1 MSASLPPQGSDEMG
15 TGAVGNP
22 YFQQAAAPDLDAAA
36 PTIQSEEAQRL
47 NRKALF
53 FLGATLLVVIVMG
66 MMLVAGRGRGDDAQA
81 QAQRPQEQRQVI
93 IPEGPGANLPQLPQP
108 VVPASEVPPIPLAQE
123 FSPDDM
129 ALPMPPVPAAQPAA
143 PVNDAPRA
151 PSLVDRR
158 IADNANVQT
167 GASSASPSGDPY
179 AGLMAEIRGL
189 EARGSVGG
197 QEAAGATARA
207 TQDGESPVFLANQ
220 DAKLVRGTYVRCVM
234 ETRIISDLAGFSSCI
249 VTEPVYSFNG
259 KRLLIPKGS
268 KIYGQYGQGEFVN
281 DRMAVVWDRI
291 LTPQGVDVS
300 IAAPGIDNL
309 GSTGIP
315 GQYDAHWG
323 ARITSALMIS
333 LLSDAFKYAAAE
345 NGPPTVGLTTGGL
358 VTQQPFES
366 NTAETIQNLAA
377 KAIEENSRRPPTV
390 TINQGS
396 VINIYVTQDIDFS
409 SVLP

>member
-1 MSASLPPQGSDEMG
+1 MSTSTPTQGQAENDPG
-15 TGAVGNP
+15 VVGNP
-22 YFQQAAAPDLDAAA
+22 YYQQAAGPDLDAVA
-36 PTIQSEEAQRL
+36 PILQAEEAQRL

-53 FLGATLLVVIVMG
+53 FLAATLVLVMAMG
-66 MMLVAGRGRGDDAQA
+66 LLLVFGRGGNEAP
-81 QAQRPQEQRQVI
+81 QAQRPQEQRQII

-108 VVPASEVPPIPLAQE
+108 EAVAEVPPIPLEPE
-123 FSPDDM
+123 FSTEGM
-129 ALPMPPVPAAQPAA
+129 AIPPPPLPAAQPPA
-143 PVNDAPRA
+143 PVDSAPRA
-151 PSLVDRR
+151 PTLVERR
-158 IADNANVQT
+158 IADNANVQSV
-167 GASSASPSGDPY
+167 ASSPAAANDPY
-179 AGLMAEIRGL
+179 AGLMAELRGM
-189 EARGSVGG
+189 EGRQAAGT
-197 QEAAGATARA
+197 QDAAGASARS
-207 TQDGESPVFLANQ
+207 TRDGDRPTFLANQ
-220 DAKLVRGTYVRCVM
+220 DAKMVRGTYLRCVM

-268 KIYGQYGQGEFVN
+268 KIYGEYGQGEFVN

-291 LTPQGVDVS
+291 LTPQGVDIT
-300 IAAPGIDNL
+300 IAAPGVDNL
-309 GSTGIP
+309 GSTGVP

-345 NGPPTVGLTTGGL
+345 NGPETIGITAGGL

-366 NTAETIQNLAA
+366 NTAQTIQDLAA
-377 KAIEENSRRPPTV
+377 QAIEENSRRPPTV